1 MPSACSGASIS
12 PGLGSIASMTQ
23 FYRVVGTK
31 QEQIPHRFPC
41 YIGCLAGRTI
51 TKGWGFQAL
60 ISVIL
65 PTLDAERLLVP
76 TLSALVPGSTAGL
89 VREVILADGGSHDD
103 TEKVADAAGC
113 EFLRGPRD
121 LGARLRAAAHAARG
135 NWLMFL
141 DPAGVLDEGWPRE
154 VRAFMDGAERS
165 GFGGRRAATCR
176 LAFEGV
182 GVKPRL
188 KKAASAA
195 RLVFGRPRAEQ
206 GLLITKRFYEELG

>member
-1 MPSACSGASIS
+1 M
-12 PGLGSIASMTQ
+12 
-23 FYRVVGTK
+23 
-31 QEQIPHRFPC
+31 
-41 YIGCLAGRTI
+41 
-51 TKGWGFQAL
+51 

-135 NWLMFL
+135 NWLLFL
-141 DPAGVLDEGWPRE
+141 DPAGILGEGWPRE

-165 GFGGRRAATCR
+165 GFSGRKAATFR
-176 LAFEGV
+176 LAFDGF
-182 GVKPRL
+182 GMRPKL
-188 KKAASAA
+188 KKAASVA
-195 RLVFGRPRAEQ
+195 RHALLGRPRAEQ
-206 GLLITKRFYEELG
+206 GLLIAKRFYDELGAHADGAKAHRRLIARLGRRRMVALRTTIMVAVPAQ